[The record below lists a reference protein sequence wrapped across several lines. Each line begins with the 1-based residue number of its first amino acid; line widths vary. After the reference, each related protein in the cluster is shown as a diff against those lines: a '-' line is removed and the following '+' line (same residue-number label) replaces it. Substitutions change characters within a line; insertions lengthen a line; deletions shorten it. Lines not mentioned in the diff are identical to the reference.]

1 MKGITAIFMKQKRD
15 SEATKNRI
23 LMAAEA
29 EFADKG
35 LYGARIDSIAE
46 KAQTN
51 KRMIYQYFGN
61 KEQLYVNILEIT
73 YGRLTA
79 EELQI
84 EWEIMPA
91 KISIQKIIRLYFEFL
106 EKNPSYVKLILCE
119 NLNKGKYIEQIDFT
133 NTKSSVFHTFT
144 DIMDRGKKT
153 GEFKK
158 EIDTQQVIL
167 SLLTFTFSYFSNR
180 YTLSKL
186 LEFNLFDSMNTQK
199 RIKIVTDMLLKYI
212 CCE

>member
-1 MKGITAIFMKQKRD
+1 MKQKRD
-15 SEATKNRI
+15 AEATKNRI
-23 LMAAEA
+23 LMAAET
-29 EFADKG
+29 EFAEKG

-46 KAQTN
+46 KALTN

-61 KEQLYVNILEIT
+61 KEQLYVNILENT

-84 EWEIMPA
+84 DWETMPA

-106 EKNPSYVKLILCE
+106 ENNPSYVKMILWE
-119 NLNKGKYIEQIDFT
+119 NLNQGKYIEMIDFT
-133 NTKSSVFHTFT
+133 GTKSSVFHTFAE
-144 DIMDRGKKT
+144 IMERGKKT

-158 EIDTQQVIL
+158 EIDSQQVIL

-186 LEFNLFDSMNTQK
+186 LEFNLFDSENTRK
-199 RIKIVTDMLLKYI
+199 RINIVTDMLLKYI